1 MGLFSRRKKEKRDL
15 DQKTA
20 DFIKGVDIDSSS
32 QSNSGVSVDEETALK
47 TSAVFA
53 CVKVLA
59 ETVASLPLVLYDE
72 TVDGNKEK
80 AKQHPLY
87 WVLHDIPNDEMT
99 SFSFREMMMEN
110 LLLWGNAYALIQRDK
125 KTGRIKGLYPL
136 KAKNMTVERDA
147 VTDKIKYIYTN
158 GVKSATYK
166 PSQIFHI
173 PAFSFDGVKGVSPI
187 TYARESIGL
196 ALATEEYGAKFFGNG
211 ARPGGILEHPGIV
224 KDPEKLRESW
234 NRVYQGAKNSHR
246 VAVLEEGM
254 KYHEIGMSP
263 EDSQFLETRS
273 FQVTEIARIFRVPP
287 HMIGDLSR
295 STFSNIEQQSIDF
308 VVYSVRPWLVRWEQA
323 ISRSLLTEEERT
335 IYYAKFNADGLMRG
349 DFSSRMNGYAVGRQ
363 NGWLSA
369 NDIRQLEDMNKIP
382 AEQGGD
388 LYLLN
393 GNMITAN
400 TAKQNELKGGG
411 NLGETEGNGT

>member
-1 MGLFSRRKKEKRDL
+1 MGLFSRHKKEKRDL

-72 TVDGNKEK
+72 KVDGNKEK

-125 KTGRIKGLYPL
+125 KTGKIKGLYPL

-411 NLGETEGNGT
+411 NLGETNGNGA